1 MQITFN
7 FHLSR
12 NDLQKHKFGHKNK
25 LKANQCSKIK
35 LQNVS
40 QLSLHRLVPKCAVAS
55 DSNNVS
61 ELLSESL
68 FLFAEKN
75 NASETVRKTYVAQI
89 VLKIQITV
97 KV

>member
-7 FHLSR
+7 FYLSR

-25 LKANQCSKIK
+25 LKANQCCKIK

-61 ELLSESL
+61 KLLSESL
-68 FLFAEKN
+68 FLFAEK
-75 NASETVRKTYVAQI
+75 I
-89 VLKIQITV
+89 MPLKRCAKLMWPKLYLRYKLQ
-97 KV
+97 